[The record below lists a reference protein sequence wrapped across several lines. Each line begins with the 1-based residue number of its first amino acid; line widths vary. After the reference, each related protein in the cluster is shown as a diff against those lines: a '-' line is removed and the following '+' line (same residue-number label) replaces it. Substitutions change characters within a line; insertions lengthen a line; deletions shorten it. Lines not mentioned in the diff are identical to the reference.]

1 MSNQLSIHPGLSAAG
16 PGENI
21 ALSRGSTPASPP
33 VQTPVA
39 KVAPKP
45 VQLFVNP
52 SYRFDP
58 TVGIEVIQFHDGT
71 GAVTNTIPSARQLAA
86 YRSHQATPPGEQ
98 SSEPPQMPPPV
109 DAKAAAG

>member
-1 MSNQLSIHPGLSAAG
+1 MSNQLSIHPGLSAVG

-21 ALSRGSTPASPP
+21 ALSRGNTPLPPP
-33 VQTPVA
+33 VQAPVP

-58 TVGIEVIQFHDGT
+58 TVGIEVIQFHDSTGT
-71 GAVTNTIPSARQLAA
+71 VTNTIPSQRQLAA

-98 SSEPPQMPPPV
+98 SSEPPQMPPPAN
-109 DAKAAAG
+109 AKVAAG